1 MCFQNIH
8 CETLKTQRTSTYLVK
23 RNLSILRPT
32 NIMTGPT
39 SRSPYHRSSS
49 RSRRSSTG
57 TSAPRSN
64 GNPNSNNANSSLL
77 SSLPGIDTTSV
88 LNLPPG
94 ASSTTSRGSLDFNF
108 DLGIHS
114 NLHGSTTRVPPF
126 HNHFDMDH
134 SRLSFGST
142 ATNQQTGGISSHFLT
157 LNGSSSSS
165 FDLSSPPAVSGNNAG
180 VSGRMSR
187 RNRSSLGST
196 FGANGGNKR
205 VSTRSTRSAT
215 GIDGGVL
222 ANAIP
227 NANVSMKHDL
237 DVNRNKSID
246 QKIDRKDS
254 MDNYH
259 PQNDS
264 MDDGVHNLPSSSSL
278 SSGENKRLRAM
289 IQSTM
294 YSPTQTINPS
304 TAAFYASIL
313 YTKTS
318 LPSDAF
324 LYAQALCAN
333 NEKRRAVT
341 ILDRAGLLSFETLT
355 LEEKIISFP
364 KRHESFDQ
372 VQDELYDREYQHE
385 ATMYD
390 EKKYLSCILESM
402 LLACDCYGSFG
413 EWEEVMNIL
422 DDACHYETMTISD
435 HNDDDQDDIDNHELP
450 GWQITTEEERK
461 LLELARYLNGTE
473 IQSSVNPVARL
484 AFMRG
489 KACDEAA
496 NPIRASCFLK
506 LSLFIDVRCV
516 DAWLY
521 LCQRRLMTSEEELE
535 MVTCLKFNDPEMEWL
550 KDIFYARLSLSEHF
564 TEEEK
569 KSVFMG
575 AGAGAGLFRESIGS
589 PISSSILPNF
599 ESTPQINID
608 TSAIHFQTTPGS
620 PFTFFGNKQA
630 KGLSTQPKGISRSSG
645 KIIEIKEQVEQSF
658 QNLYQKHDLSQSPD
672 ILALAATRAFNSYN
686 LALAL
691 HYCQLLYEKDPLCTS
706 AACIQI
712 ATLTALGHKRPLFRL
727 AHALVD
733 ADSKSG
739 IAWYAVG
746 CYYYACGKFDL
757 SQQYF
762 WRATRLDPR
771 NAECWIAFGCAF
783 AACDENDQANAC
795 FRSAQRLHS
804 GSHYPM
810 LYIGMEHLRTNNIPL
825 AGHFLKSAISMESS
839 DPLCANELGV
849 WAYRKKDW
857 NEAIKWFTLAL
868 RLYVEAD
875 IAEKDSLTW
884 HEDDSSAQQTSDTK
898 KHIPRFEFGNR
909 SSKDMVRSLTDRDC
923 VEFCQ
928 EAFWE
933 STVFN
938 LGQSYRKNHQF
949 DDAIH
954 CFEKCI
960 SLCPENCMPFAAL
973 GFTRHLIGE
982 LDGAIEAYHQALSRK
997 SDDPFSQEMLDKA
1010 LEESISMGGPFHEED
1025 DEVHASFMKTLHSPL
1040 VPSKDSFVR
1049 RNMSTIDDAE
1059 ESNISFGDST
1069 SDIDMSMT

>member
-1 MCFQNIH
+1 
-8 CETLKTQRTSTYLVK
+8 
-23 RNLSILRPT
+23 
-32 NIMTGPT
+32 MTGPT
-39 SRSPYHRSSS
+39 SRSPYHGPSS

-57 TSAPRSN
+57 TTAPRSN
-64 GNPNSNNANSSLL
+64 GNPNSNSANSSLL
-77 SSLPGIDTTSV
+77 SNLPGIDTTSA
-88 LNLPPG
+88 LNLPQG

-114 NLHGSTTRVPPF
+114 NLHGTTGGVPPF
-126 HNHFDMDH
+126 HNHFDIDH

-142 ATNQQTGGISSHFLT
+142 ATNQQTGGVSSHFLS

-165 FDLSSPPAVSGNNAG
+165 FDLSSPNAFSGSNTT
-180 VSGRMSR
+180 VLGRTSR
-187 RNRSSLGST
+187 RNRASVGSAFGTSGTHGGGKRVTTRNTRSS
-196 FGANGGNKR
+196 FGA
-205 VSTRSTRSAT
+205 
-215 GIDGGVL
+215 DGGIL

-227 NANVSMKHDL
+227 NANVSIKHEPNL
-237 DVNRNKSID
+237 KRSTNPMEND
-246 QKIDRKDS
+246 QR
-254 MDNYH
+254 
-259 PQNDS
+259 QNDS
-264 MDDGVHNLPSSSSL
+264 QENEHHIPKSFSSSANKSL
-278 SSGENKRLRAM
+278 RDL
-289 IQSTM
+289 IQSAM
-294 YSPTQTINPS
+294 YCPTQSINPS
-304 TAAFYASIL
+304 TAVFYASIL

-364 KRHESFDQ
+364 KRNGSFDQ
-372 VQDELYDREYQHE
+372 VQNDIYEYQNEAALYDV
-385 ATMYD
+385 
-390 EKKYLSCILESM
+390 KKYLNCILESM
-402 LLACDCYGSFG
+402 LLACDCYGTFG

-422 DDACHYETMTISD
+422 DDACHYEMTISVS
-435 HNDDDQDDIDNHELP
+435 NDDEDQDERSNHELP
-450 GWQITTEEERK
+450 GWSITTEEERNMLK
-461 LLELARYLNGTE
+461 LARYLDGNE
-473 IQSSVNPVARL
+473 SRASVSPVARL
-484 AFMRG
+484 AFTRG

-506 LSLFIDVRCV
+506 LALFIDVKCI

-535 MVTCLKFNDPEMEWL
+535 MVTCLKFEDPEMEWL
-550 KDIFYARLSLSEHF
+550 KDIFYARLSLNRHVV
-564 TEEEK
+564 EEEK
-569 KSVFMG
+569 KSVFMNS
-575 AGAGAGLFRESIGS
+575 GAGLFRESIGS
-589 PISSSILPNF
+589 PISSSILPNYQ
-599 ESTPQINID
+599 STPQINID
-608 TSAIHFQTTPGS
+608 TSAIHFQPTPGS
-620 PFTFFGNKQA
+620 PFHFVEPNQTNV
-630 KGLSTQPKGISRSSG
+630 LSSQPKANSG
-645 KIIEIKEQVEQSF
+645 RYKDIEIKKQVEQSF
-658 QNLYQKHDLSQSPD
+658 QNLHQKHDLSNSPD

-691 HYCQLLYEKDPLCTS
+691 HYCQILYERDPLCS
-706 AACIQI
+706 AAACIQI

-739 IAWYAVG
+739 ISWYAVG

-825 AGHFLKSAISMESS
+825 AGHFLKSAMNMESN

-875 IAEKDSLTW
+875 ITENDSLTW
-884 HEDDSSAQQTSDTK
+884 QEDDLSTQQASNINI
-898 KHIPRFEFGNR
+898 HLPRFEFGNR
-909 SSKDMVRSLTDRDC
+909 SSKDIVRSLTDRDC

-933 STVFN
+933 PTLFN
-938 LGQSYRKNHQF
+938 LGQSYRKNHQYE
-949 DDAIH
+949 DAIH

-960 SLCPENCMPFAAL
+960 SLCPENFMPFAAL
-973 GFTRHLIGE
+973 GFTRHLIGD
-982 LDGAIEAYHQALSRK
+982 LDGAIEAYHQSLSRK
-997 SDDPFSQEMLDKA
+997 SDDPFAQEMLDKA
-1010 LEESISMGGPFHEED
+1010 LEESINMGGPFHSDD
-1025 DEVHASFMKTLHSPL
+1025 DEIPNSGMKNIHSPL
-1040 VPSKDSFVR
+1040 VSSKDSFAR

-1059 ESNISFGDST
+1059 ESNITFGDST